1 MALEIKNV
9 TFGYDSTELI
19 QDFSLR
25 INPGEIV
32 GLKAPSG
39 RGKTT
44 LARIASGYLLPQ
56 KGSVLLDGER
66 LSSFGGMLPV
76 QMIHQHPEL
85 SLDPSFSI
93 RKSLYEAWDVDE
105 KTNWLFGVEKKWFDR
120 YPNELSGGQI
130 QRVCLART
138 LAPSVKYL
146 IADEITTMIDAISQV
161 SICMSL
167 KHLADNHGL
176 GILFISHDDALLK
189 RMCSRI
195 EQL

>member
-9 TFGYDSTELI
+9 AFGYDSTELI

-25 INPGEIV
+25 INQGEIV

-44 LARIASGYLLPQ
+44 LARIASGYLQPQ
-56 KGSVLLDGER
+56 KGEVLLDGEL

-85 SLDPSFSI
+85 SLDPIFTI
-93 RKSLYEAWDVDE
+93 RNSLYEAWNVDE
-105 KTNWLFGVEKKWFDR
+105 KTIWLFGVEKKWFDR

-167 KHLADNHGL
+167 KHLADDHGL